1 MIDWFLLATQIAH
14 RNESAEG
21 YTMSQPM
28 LINKT
33 LAVDVGLLVP
43 CQQAIVR
50 QAKECKILGNGHYQ
64 RRRQPW

>member
-1 MIDWFLLATQIAH
+1 MIDWSLLATETAH

-21 YTMSQPM
+21 YTMCQLM
-28 LINKT
+28 VMNKT